1 MSYSGKDKEAL
12 KSGEDK
18 NSSEKIDVDED
29 MTAKESENE
38 VSTVLVPLA
47 ENSLSINVI
56 SAIKEIDKLYKQ
68 GVLHYSESI
77 HRYNIEIEKL
87 KNEIELEN
95 KKNEEEQRSLFA
107 IESILDHECKL
118 FEKLHDKLTQKVASF
133 VELRDEYKDSLE
145 ESIYH
150 EKLSRKNS
158 ELLMLVDE
166 IEEKE
171 MALLNQ
177 ELEKINLSNVFRKK
191 VKKLEDLTRSL
202 KEVELEKN
210 YFESTELQKLSYS
223 NPEQLMLNSEPEQIV
238 DTIIMDND
246 K

>member
-1 MSYSGKDKEAL
+1 MSYSGKDKEDL
-12 KSGEDK
+12 QSIEEK
-18 NSSEKIDVDED
+18 NSSEKIDVDD
-29 MTAKESENE
+29 TITKESDKE
-38 VSTVLVPLA
+38 VSTTLVPLSD
-47 ENSLSINVI
+47 NSLSMNVI

-118 FEKLHDKLTQKVASF
+118 FEKLHDKFMQKVASL

-145 ESIYH
+145 ESMYN
-150 EKLSRKNS
+150 EKLSRKHS
-158 ELLMLVDE
+158 ELFDLVDE

-177 ELEKINLSNVFRKK
+177 ELEKINLSNIFRKK

-223 NPEQLMLNSEPEQIV
+223 SSEQLMLNSESEQIV
-238 DTIIMDND
+238 DTVIMDND